1 MHTASYAEIQ
11 RVLADERSMTDAA
24 EAHGTL
30 AGALCTAP
38 TYRFEDWLQEI
49 LPEGRAQ
56 RRSAGA
62 CASLYFVT
70 SETLTAQ
77 MLEFQPLLPEDAS
90 AARRARP
97 ALAQWCVG
105 FLYGLGS
112 GSIQDLQAL
121 PGEVGEVVRDFDE
134 ITRVGVDGGES
145 EEQNESAYAE
155 LVEFV
160 RVGVQLVF
168 EELEALRDAPAA
180 GAARTPLALRP
191 SVRCPIP
198 SHGRAKPR
206 HSEVTNSPAAA
217 AS

>member
-30 AGALCTAP
+30 AGALCTAGA
-38 TYRFEDWLQEI
+38 YRFEDWLHEI
-49 LPEGRAQ
+49 LPDGRTQ
-56 RRSAGA
+56 DISAGA
-62 CASLYFVT
+62 LRSLYFVT
-70 SETLTAQ
+70 AETLNAAE
-77 MLEFQPLLPEDAS
+77 MEFNLLLPEDS
-90 AARRARP
+90 QPLHERAA

-112 GSIQDLQAL
+112 SSIQDLSKL

-134 ITRVGVDGGES
+134 ITRVGVEVSDGD
-145 EEQNESAYAE
+145 EQNEGAFAE

-168 EELEALRDAPAA
+168 EELEGL
-180 GAARTPLALRP
+180 RTP
-191 SVRCPIP
+191 
-198 SHGRAKPR
+198 
-206 HSEVTNSPAAA
+206 
-217 AS
+217 ASAEPEPPLH

>member
-11 RVLADERSMTDAA
+11 RVLTDERSMTDAA

-38 TYRFEDWLQEI
+38 AYRFEDWLQEI
-49 LPEGRAQ
+49 LPDGRAQ
-56 RRSAGA
+56 PISAGA
-62 CASLYFVT
+62 LRSLYFVT
-70 SETLTAQ
+70 AETLAAAE
-77 MLEFQPLLPEDAS
+77 MEFHPLLPEDAEPLPERT
-90 AARRARP
+90 A

-112 GSIQDLQAL
+112 SSIQDLGKL

-134 ITRVGVDGGES
+134 ITRVGVGGGES
-145 EEQNESAYAE
+145 DEQNEGAYAE

-168 EELEALRDAPAA
+168 EELEALRDP
-180 GAARTPLALRP
+180 GVEEPEPPL
-191 SVRCPIP
+191 
-198 SHGRAKPR
+198 H
-206 HSEVTNSPAAA
+206 
-217 AS
+217 

>member
-30 AGALCTAP
+30 AGALCTAS

-56 RRSAGA
+56 PLSTTALRA
-62 CASLYFVT
+62 LYFLT
-70 SETLTAQ
+70 SETLAGAD
-77 MLEFQPLLPEDAS
+77 MAFEPLLPEDGQPLS
-90 AARRARP
+90 ERTAA
-97 ALAQWCVG
+97 LSQWCVG

-112 GSIQDLQAL
+112 GAIPDIGKL
-121 PGEVGEVVRDFDE
+121 PGEIGEVVRDMDE
-134 ITRVGVDGGES
+134 ITRVGVDAGDGD
-145 EEQNESAYAE
+145 EQNENAYAE

-168 EELEALRDAPAA
+168 EELEALRDQPPDDASEEQP
-180 GAARTPLALRP
+180 PL
-191 SVRCPIP
+191 
-198 SHGRAKPR
+198 H
-206 HSEVTNSPAAA
+206 
-217 AS
+217 

>member
-1 MHTASYAEIQ
+1 MQTASYTEIQ

-56 RRSAGA
+56 PEATGTLRG
-62 CASLYFVT
+62 LYFVT
-70 SETLTAQ
+70 TETLEGAD
-77 MLEFQPLLPEDAS
+77 MAFEPLLPEDAQPLDER
-90 AARRARP
+90 AA
-97 ALAQWCVG
+97 ALSQWCVG

-112 GSIQDLQAL
+112 GSVQDLSKL
-121 PGEVGEVVRDFDE
+121 PGEAGEVIRDFDE
-134 ITRVGVDGGES
+134 LTRVGVGTGES
-145 EEQNESAYAE
+145 DEDNESAYAE

-168 EELEALRDAPAA
+168 EELEALREQPAD
-180 GAARTPLALRP
+180 GESDEEPPL
-191 SVRCPIP
+191 
-198 SHGRAKPR
+198 H
-206 HSEVTNSPAAA
+206 
-217 AS
+217 

>member
-30 AGALCTAP
+30 AGALCTAS

-49 LPEGRAQ
+49 LPDGRAQ
-56 RRSAGA
+56 ALSTGA
-62 CASLYFVT
+62 LRGLYFVT
-70 SETLTAQ
+70 TETLAGAE
-77 MLEFQPLLPEDAS
+77 MSFEPLLPEDAQPLDERT
-90 AARRARP
+90 AA
-97 ALAQWCVG
+97 LSQWCVG

-112 GSIQDLQAL
+112 GSIQDISKL

-134 ITRVGVDGGES
+134 ITRVGVDTGDDD
-145 EEQNESAYAE
+145 EQNESAYAE

-168 EELEALRDAPAA
+168 EELETLRDQPDEDDADQP
-180 GAARTPLALRP
+180 PL
-191 SVRCPIP
+191 
-198 SHGRAKPR
+198 H
-206 HSEVTNSPAAA
+206 
-217 AS
+217 

>member
-1 MHTASYAEIQ
+1 MDTASYAEIQ

-30 AGALCTAP
+30 AGALCTAAE
-38 TYRFEDWLQEI
+38 YRFEDWLQEI
-49 LPEGRAQ
+49 MPEGRAQ
-56 RRSAGA
+56 QPISIGA
-62 CASLYFVT
+62 LRSLYFVT
-70 SETLTAQ
+70 SETLTAAE
-77 MLEFQPLLPEDAS
+77 MEFHPLLPEDEQPLGERTA
-90 AARRARP
+90 

-112 GSIQDLQAL
+112 GSIQDVNQL

-134 ITRVGVDGGES
+134 ITRVGVDGGDG

-168 EELEALRDAPAA
+168 EELETLRAPTAEQEQPEP
-180 GAARTPLALRP
+180 PL
-191 SVRCPIP
+191 
-198 SHGRAKPR
+198 H
-206 HSEVTNSPAAA
+206 
-217 AS
+217 